1 MPSHLLIPGTCKYV
15 ILYGRIDSV
24 GVIKLRK
31 LRWGAFL
38 GLSRWAQRN
47 HKGPQK
53 REAGVSELATRRCYL
68 LALKKEGAMSPWMQ
82 VASISSNR
90 KRQGNNSPQKPLEG
104 TEFFKHLDFNSVK
117 LIWTSG
123 LKNFEI
129 TNLFVLF

>member
-1 MPSHLLIPGTCKYV
+1 MAAEVLVWRAGWMRRPFPETEDTVAEFCLGGRVEGVVGRIMPSHILIPGTCKYA

-31 LRWGAFL
+31 LRWGTFL

-68 LALKKEGAMSPWMQ
+68 LPP
-82 VASISSNR
+82 SSRRR
-90 KRQGNNSPQKPLEG
+90 KGP
-104 TEFFKHLDFNSVK
+104 
-117 LIWTSG
+117 
-123 LKNFEI
+123 
-129 TNLFVLF
+129 